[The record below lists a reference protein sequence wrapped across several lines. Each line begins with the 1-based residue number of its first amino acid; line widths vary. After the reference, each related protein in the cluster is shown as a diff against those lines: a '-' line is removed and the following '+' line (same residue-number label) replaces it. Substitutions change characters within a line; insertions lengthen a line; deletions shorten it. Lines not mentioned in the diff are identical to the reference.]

1 MKTLIF
7 AFIFA
12 ICAFSAVWA
21 QPRPI
26 EKPTPVAA
34 AAAAIKP
41 APTSFAAK
49 YEGGMIG
56 FTRREMGTL
65 KFDDENERMA
75 FFGADGK
82 EVFGVPYKS
91 LLAIFPT
98 EKSVTSTAGNVIRAI
113 PIMGSGLGG
122 LIKEKRRYL
131 VMQYDDPDVD
141 AKGLANFKLETKEL
155 LDSVLKT
162 LGEKAEMK
170 QRGDA
175 YYRPRPVKVDDTQ

>member
-12 ICAFSAVWA
+12 ICAFPVVSA

-34 AAAAIKP
+34 AAVPIRP
-41 APTSFAAK
+41 APESFAAR

-56 FTRREMGTL
+56 FGKKETGTL
-65 KFDDENERMA
+65 KFDDLNERMV
-75 FFGADGK
+75 FFGADRQEK
-82 EVFGVPYKS
+82 FALPYKS
-91 LLAIFPT
+91 LLAIFPN
-98 EKSVTSTAGNVIRAI
+98 EKKVTSTTGEVVGAVV
-113 PIMGSGLGG
+113 GSMLGD

-131 VMQYDDPDVD
+131 VLQYDDPDVD

-155 LDSVLKT
+155 LDSVMKT

-175 YYRPRPVKVDDTQ
+175 YYRPRPATKTESY